1 MKEQGVTKTALILL
15 VLVCV
20 FAIVACSDN
29 VNTKGNACKHTL
41 NDDGKCTICKQ
52 QIVGTEGVVYVSY
65 VIYAAVTGYIGTESN
80 VKIAAFYEDL
90 PVIRIDDSAF
100 SDCASLE
107 SVTISDNVT
116 SIGNSAFNN
125 STSLTSVTIPD
136 SVTSIG
142 NGAFRDCMSLTS
154 ITIPDSVTSIGNQ
167 AFLYCTSLTSVTI
180 GNSVTSIGDWAFY
193 NCTSLTSVTIPDRVT
208 DINYRA
214 FYGCTSLTSVTIG
227 DGVKSIGELAI
238 NSERDFRKTQQ
249 KISNNIENSLQM
261 IA

>member
-1 MKEQGVTKTALILL
+1 MKEKGVTKTALVLL

-116 SIGNSAFNN
+116 SIGNSAF
-125 STSLTSVTIPD
+125 V
-136 SVTSIG
+136 
-142 NGAFRDCMSLTS
+142 
-154 ITIPDSVTSIGNQ
+154 
-167 AFLYCTSLTSVTI
+167 
-180 GNSVTSIGDWAFY
+180 
-193 NCTSLTSVTIPDRVT
+193 
-208 DINYRA
+208 
-214 FYGCTSLTSVTIG
+214 
-227 DGVKSIGELAI
+227 
-238 NSERDFRKTQQ
+238 
-249 KISNNIENSLQM
+249 
-261 IA
+261 